1 LAGRATGL
9 APRCEA
15 ILFVDLSASEL
26 IDGIAR
32 EMKAAV
38 ARFYADEGSPQE
50 EMWCTLERIDVV

>member
-1 LAGRATGL
+1 
-9 APRCEA
+9 
-15 ILFVDLSASEL
+15 LSASEL